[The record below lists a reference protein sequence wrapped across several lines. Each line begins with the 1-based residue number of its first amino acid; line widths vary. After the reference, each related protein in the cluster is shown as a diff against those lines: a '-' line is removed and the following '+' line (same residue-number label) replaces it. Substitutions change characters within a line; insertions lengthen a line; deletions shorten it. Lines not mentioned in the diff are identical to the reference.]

1 MAAGVGF
8 HGMVF
13 FAASSGEGVVAELGY
28 VLQYTDHNV
37 NKSEVGGPTGSHTD
51 SASSFVSAT
60 SIITRILLEG
70 QMDEMRLLLA
80 NLRVVPP
87 VVSIQGQHLLATV
100 SMAHS
105 MVADIARF

>member
-13 FAASSGEGVVAELGY
+13 FAASSGKGVVTELGY

-80 NLRVVPP
+80 NLRVV
-87 VVSIQGQHLLATV
+87 SIQGQ
-100 SMAHS
+100 
-105 MVADIARF
+105 R